1 MKHAVALAAVVAL
14 SGCHRGT
21 GAPAVPA
28 NRADAHEAFVRC
40 MFDAPPAA
48 HDGSAMEAAVRRA
61 LRADRISF
69 SLRAGRC
76 EMVLE
81 AVRTRDVPTETFNRA
96 WDELLPLAQA
106 SAPDDIALEQ
116 AVRHIGNTYRAW

>member
-1 MKHAVALAAVVAL
+1 MRRAVALAAIVAW
-14 SGCHRGT
+14 SGCHRET
-21 GAPAVPA
+21 PAPSSPA
-28 NRADAHEAFVRC
+28 NRTDAHDAFVRC

-69 SLRAGRC
+69 SVRAGRC

-81 AVRTRDVPTETFNRA
+81 SVRTRDAPTEVFDRA

-116 AVRHIGNTYRAW
+116 AVRHVGNAYRAW